1 MVPQRDRRPALP
13 RVGMNQSNLLPYLP
27 ICHAFGAGMPYGKER
42 MMQQLTIRA
51 RLLILIGAMLSACLV
66 IGLTGL
72 NAQQRSVA
80 GLNTV
85 YLDRVVPLRDLKL
98 IADLCGEDRRRHAQ
112 DAQRDAQLPAGA

>member
-1 MVPQRDRRPALP
+1 
-13 RVGMNQSNLLPYLP
+13 
-27 ICHAFGAGMPYGKER
+27 
-42 MMQQLTIRA
+42 
-51 RLLILIGAMLSACLV
+51 MLSACLV

-85 YLDRVVPLRDLKL
+85 YLDRVVPLRDL
-98 IADLCGEDRRRHAQ
+98 ADRRPLCGEDRRRHAQ

>member
-1 MVPQRDRRPALP
+1 
-13 RVGMNQSNLLPYLP
+13 
-27 ICHAFGAGMPYGKER
+27 

-51 RLLILIGAMLSACLV
+51 RLLILVGAMLAACLV

-98 IADLCGEDRRRHAQ
+98 ISDLYAVKIVD
-112 DAQRDAQLPAGA
+112 

>member
-1 MVPQRDRRPALP
+1 
-13 RVGMNQSNLLPYLP
+13 
-27 ICHAFGAGMPYGKER
+27 

-51 RLLILIGAMLSACLV
+51 RLLILVGAMLAACLV

-85 YLDRVVPLRDLKL
+85 YLDRVVGPRGPKPPT
-98 IADLCGEDRRRHAQ
+98 CTR
-112 DAQRDAQLPAGA
+112 

>member
-1 MVPQRDRRPALP
+1 
-13 RVGMNQSNLLPYLP
+13 
-27 ICHAFGAGMPYGKER
+27 

-85 YLDRVVPLRDLKL
+85 YRT
-98 IADLCGEDRRRHAQ
+98 ALCRCATSS
-112 DAQRDAQLPAGA
+112 